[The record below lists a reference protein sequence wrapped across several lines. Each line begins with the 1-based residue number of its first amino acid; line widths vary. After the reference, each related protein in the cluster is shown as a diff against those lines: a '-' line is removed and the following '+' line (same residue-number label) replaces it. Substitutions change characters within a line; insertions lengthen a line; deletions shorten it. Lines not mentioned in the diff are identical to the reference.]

1 MKRSRIHTLL
11 LLCAFLL
18 TLRAAASSAAEPKA
32 PAIFGI
38 SKLVVGTDS
47 IQVTKDDSLS
57 SGLDLIPGKGG
68 SEDGVKSLAVKVG
81 DSFTVSDRHHV
92 SATYRL
98 LRITSGSALVEE
110 IRSASFPGTKEH
122 RNARTMLIRTYGV
135 DVSGK

>member
-1 MKRSRIHTLL
+1 
-11 LLCAFLL
+11 
-18 TLRAAASSAAEPKA
+18 
-32 PAIFGI
+32 
-38 SKLVVGTDS
+38 
-47 IQVTKDDSLS
+47 VTKDSSLP

-68 SEDGVKSLAVKVG
+68 TEDGVKNLAVKVG

-122 RNARTMLIRTYGV
+122 RNTRTMLIRTYGV